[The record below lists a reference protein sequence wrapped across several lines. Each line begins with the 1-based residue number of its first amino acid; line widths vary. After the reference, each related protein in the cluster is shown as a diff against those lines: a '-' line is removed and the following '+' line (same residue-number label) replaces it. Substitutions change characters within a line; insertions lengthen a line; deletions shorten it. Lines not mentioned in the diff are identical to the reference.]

1 MSESS
6 IIYPATEWNAND
18 YANIITISA
27 AAISYVLLVI
37 FKSRCKRIDLCCGAV
52 NCLRDPLEEDD
63 DGKKKPKKPVT
74 EANLASDAAKREE
87 AEKEALRKSIEE
99 NSPNPTPDAVDE
111 ILMDLKEKAVSS
123 LK

>member
-1 MSESS
+1 
-6 IIYPATEWNAND
+6 
-18 YANIITISA
+18 
-27 AAISYVLLVI
+27 
-37 FKSRCKRIDLCCGAV
+37 
-52 NCLRDPLEEDD
+52 
-63 DGKKKPKKPVT
+63 
-74 EANLASDAAKREE
+74 LASDAAKREE

>member
-27 AAISYVLLVI
+27 AAISSVLLVI
-37 FKSRCKRIDLCCGAV
+37 FKSRCKKIDLCCGAV
-52 NCLRDPLEEDD
+52 NCLRDPMEEDD
-63 DGKKKPKKPVT
+63 PENKKPKKPVT
-74 EANLASDAAKREE
+74 EANLASAAAKREE
-87 AEKEALRKSIEE
+87 ADKEALRRSIED
-99 NSPNPTPDAVDE
+99 NSSTPPDAVEE

-123 LK
+123 VK

>member
-27 AAISYVLLVI
+27 AAISSVLLVI
-37 FKSRCKRIDLCCGAV
+37 FKSRCKKIDLCCGAV
-52 NCLRDPLEEDD
+52 NCLRDPKDEEAA
-63 DGKKKPKKPVT
+63 KKKPVT
-74 EANLASDAAKREE
+74 EANLASDAAKREA

-99 NSPNPTPDAVDE
+99 NSPNPPTPDAVEE

-123 LK
+123 VK